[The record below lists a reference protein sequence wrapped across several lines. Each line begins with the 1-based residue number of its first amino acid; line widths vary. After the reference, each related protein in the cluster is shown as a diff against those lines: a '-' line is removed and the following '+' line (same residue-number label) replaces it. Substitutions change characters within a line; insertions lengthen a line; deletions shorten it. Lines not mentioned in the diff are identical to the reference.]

1 MWDSEQFSQAP
12 MSCSQ
17 GSQNSSSDLFSQS
30 KTSQL
35 KGFNSFD
42 VWSQPTNS
50 QQISEVCN
58 AERLLNS
65 ISEVGT
71 QSRRTIFYLV
81 PKFCLCM
88 KLI

>member
-17 GSQNSSSDLFSQS
+17 GSQNSSSELFSQP

-35 KGFNSFD
+35 KGFSSFD

-50 QQISEVCN
+50 QQMPEVCPAGRN
-58 AERLLNS
+58 TLKKFKL
-65 ISEVGT
+65 VV
-71 QSRRTIFYLV
+71 QRR
-81 PKFCLCM
+81 
-88 KLI
+88 KL